1 MAGTLIHGSTTL
13 HYIDE
18 LEVTCALNAADIAID
33 RAVIDARTFCGN
45 SQVPGNRDVM
55 ASFGGFGLF
64 GADDYEEELA
74 ARMQSGADVNRLTV
88 FGNAVG
94 ARTYEVLG
102 PLGKA
107 SHAWKAAEILGL
119 SGEIPK
125 GQSLSRGILL
135 NVAQTVTGTGALTG
149 QEHEVT
155 AATTQTFV
163 ATIRVKSVS
172 GAGSVTFVV
181 QESQDDGAGDA
192 YANIAGPLSA
202 TFTGVGIQRLT
213 TTGATELWKRI
224 NVSAF
229 SGFTNVVATVTVAVQ
244 MPA

>member
-1 MAGTLIHGSTTL
+1 MAGSLIHGSTTI

-18 LEVTCALNAADIAID
+18 LAVTCALNSADYAID
-33 RAVIDARTFCGN
+33 RGVVDARTFCGN
-45 SQVPGNRDVM
+45 NQVPGNRDVM

-74 ARMQSGADVNRLTV
+74 ARMQSGADVNRLTI
-88 FGNAVG
+88 FGNAAA

-102 PLGKA
+102 PLGKV

-125 GQSLSRGILL
+125 GQSLTRGIALHIG
-135 NVAQTVTGTGALTG
+135 TTITGTGNQTG
-149 QEHEVT
+149 QSHEVT

-163 ATIRVKSVS
+163 ATIRVVSVS
-172 GAGSVTFVV
+172 GSGSVTFLV
-181 QESQDDGAGDA
+181 QESQDDAAGDA
-192 YANIAGPLSA
+192 YANIGGMSA
-202 TFTGVGIQRLT
+202 TFTAPGIQRLT

-229 SGFTNVVATVTVAVQ
+229 SGFTNVVATITVGTQ